1 MQKGKIFLEKNFIA
15 GLLVFCFGVGMAV
28 SARMKYGIYP
38 LTVFVLMILI
48 GGFVM
53 VMTMRN
59 RPGKLLERVSWKEI
73 VYIAL
78 LFLSPLLAKHL
89 GFYFS
94 GYLVIAGVSW
104 LIEPEKNGKT
114 LAKTLIYSLVVTIA
128 AYFVFTGML
137 KISTPVG
144 ILR

>member
-1 MQKGKIFLEKNFIA
+1 MRKGKIFLEKNFIS
-15 GLLVFCFGVGMAV
+15 GFLVFCFGTGMAV

-38 LTVFVLMILI
+38 LTVFVLMVVI
-48 GGFVM
+48 GGIVM
-53 VMTMRN
+53 AGAAGN
-59 RPGKLLERVSWKEI
+59 RPHNLLAGISWKEM
-73 VYIAL
+73 VYIGL

-104 LIEPEKNGKT
+104 LIEPEKNGRT
-114 LAKTLIYSLVVTIA
+114 LAKTLIYSLVVTVA
-128 AYFVFTGML
+128 AYAVFTGLL